1 MALNGDVCGNLI
13 KIELEE
19 VLKEYFKTGDFE
31 LELMQNV
38 CNAIGTGVVKHIQQS
53 GVVTG
58 TCSTGPITGKVQ

>member
-13 KIELEE
+13 KQELEE
-19 VLKEYFKTGDFE
+19 VLTGFFKGNFDMQ
-31 LELMQNV
+31 LMQDV

-58 TCSTGPITGKVQ
+58 TCSTGPITGKVL